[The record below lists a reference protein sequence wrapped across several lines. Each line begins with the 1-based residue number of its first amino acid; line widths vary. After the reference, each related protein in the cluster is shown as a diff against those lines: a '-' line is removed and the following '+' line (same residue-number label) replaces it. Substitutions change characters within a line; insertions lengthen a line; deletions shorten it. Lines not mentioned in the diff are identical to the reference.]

1 MESIEKENVEINE
14 NVNNVSS
21 FENEEDN
28 FKLDKSDIEFSKADL
43 DDVRTNLS
51 LNTIEKDSVNDQ
63 NSAIKKTSIGNFENN
78 ETLEEEGLSDLFTD
92 NVSSFKKEEKTMKFN
107 ESYNDISTN
116 SEETELNFAKA
127 NLSLNTKKED
137 LLSKH
142 YSSIIGISSSDTT
155 RYTSFEE
162 SFVELDLDK
171 NNVSS
176 FENKDGSLKL
186 DETSTE
192 FNKIFKSKWDLDTPK
207 EHLHLNTLK
216 EDTATEQ
223 FYKNN
228 SVVNT
233 MQEQNLQSLETPI
246 VDPSL
251 SAPQFSTHNK
261 TFEETNFLVVAI
273 YSFETNVFGDLNFRK
288 GDILNVTKI
297 INESWYEGS
306 CASDNYKTLGIFPKN
321 FVKSLKYEVKNI
333 YDLIFSLEN

>member
-92 NVSSFKKEEKTMKFN
+92 NVSSFKNEEKTMKFN

-116 SEETELNFAKA
+116 SEETELNNAKA

-192 FNKIFKSKWDLDTPK
+192 FNKIFKSKCDLDTPK